1 MHSCL
6 LEIHTHLLL
15 QVGAQNGQITFEL
28 LLLMLLCALA
38 SGGLATMCNASDR
51 DALLAFKA
59 QLIDTEGALNWDAET
74 DCCIWTVRLLLPL
87 WILKLTI

>member
-1 MHSCL
+1 
-6 LEIHTHLLL
+6 
-15 QVGAQNGQITFEL
+15 
-28 LLLMLLCALA
+28 
-38 SGGLATMCNASDR
+38 MCNASDR